1 MMRPRFSR
9 WTSRLAITLVIAL
22 AAAHAQPGRAAA
34 QERPKLDFA
43 GSVTWLGMV
52 PVLVALDKGYFAEAG
67 LDVNLQVVLN
77 SSDRVRALTAGSVA
91 FSNLGRTT
99 VISEMARGNT
109 SFYYF
114 ANIDDS
120 PGSEGCWARPGV
132 KSFGDLKGKK
142 VAANTS
148 AEITM
153 AGLLAK
159 EGLKPSDISYV
170 NLPPNE
176 MQLALSR
183 GDVDA
188 ACIWQPILDG
198 LKKAVPDGVLLG
210 TDKDTEMY
218 ARFGTMSAPDI
229 MIISRKLVEE
239 DPASA
244 AKLAGAVMKGADFV
258 NAHPEDAAE
267 TVAHYFRQPAS
278 TVLAGIKGFTYYGSK
293 DWPEHMRKHSAQMDY
308 LAGWLAQNG
317 KIPAKPDVKVWENT
331 SFVPKP

>member
-1 MMRPRFSR
+1 MSRPRFPA
-9 WTSRLAITLVIAL
+9 WTVPAITLAIAL
-22 AAAHAQPGRAAA
+22 SIGDAAQPGRAAA
-34 QERPKLDFA
+34 QDRPKLDFA

-52 PVLVALDKGYFAEAG
+52 PVLVALDKGYFTEAG

-120 PGSEGCWARPGV
+120 PGSEGCWARPGF
-132 KSFGDLKGKK
+132 KSFADLKGRK

-159 EGLKPSDISYV
+159 ASLKPSDISYV

-198 LKKAVPDGVLLG
+198 LKKAVPDGALLG

-218 ARFGTMSAPDI
+218 GRFGTMSAPDI
-229 MIISRKLVEE
+229 MIISRKLVEQ

-244 AKLAGAVMKGADFV
+244 GKLAAAVMKGADFV
-258 NAHPEDAAE
+258 NAHPEEAAE

-278 TVLAGIKGFTYYGSK
+278 TVLAGIKGFTYYGSR
-293 DWPEHMRKHSAQMDY
+293 DWPEHMRKHGAQMDY

-317 KIPAKPDVKVWENT
+317 KIPTKPNVKDWENT

>member
-1 MMRPRFSR
+1 MIRLRF
-9 WTSRLAITLVIAL
+9 LAGAAL
-22 AAAHAQPGRAAA
+22 AAALGLATTGHAEEAK
-34 QERPKLDFA
+34 RPKLDFA

-52 PVLVALDKGYFAEAG
+52 PVLLAVDKGYFTEAG
-67 LDVNLQVVLN
+67 LDVSLQVVLN

-120 PGSEGCWARPGV
+120 PGSEGCWARPGFA
-132 KSFGDLKGKK
+132 SFADLKGRK

-153 AGLLAK
+153 AGLLARA
-159 EGLKPSDISYV
+159 GLKQADIAYV

-198 LKKAVPDGVLLG
+198 LKKAVPDGRLLG
-210 TDKDTEMY
+210 TDKDTEMFQ
-218 ARFGTMSAPDI
+218 RFQTMSAPDI
-229 MIISRKLVEE
+229 MIISRKVVDE
-239 DPASA
+239 DPVSA
-244 AKLAGAVMKGADFV
+244 GKLAAAVMKAADFV
-258 NAHPEDAAE
+258 NADPEEAAK
-267 TVAHYFRQPAS
+267 TVAHYFRQPPE
-278 TVLAGIKGFTYYGSK
+278 TVLAGIRGFKYYGTK
-293 DWPEHMRKHSAQMDY
+293 DWPEHMRRHGAQMDY
-308 LAGWLAQNG
+308 LAGWLAETG
-317 KIPAKPDVKVWENT
+317 KIPARPDVKAWENT

>member
-1 MMRPRFSR
+1 MTRLRF
-9 WTSRLAITLVIAL
+9 LAKAAFTAAFGLGL
-22 AAAHAQPGRAAA
+22 AAVPAAGIA
-34 QERPKLDFA
+34 QEAKRPKLDFA

-52 PVLVALDKGYFAEAG
+52 PVLLAVDKGYFTEAG
-67 LDVNLQVVLN
+67 LDVSLQVVLN

-99 VISEMARGNT
+99 VLSEMARGNT

-120 PGSEGCWARPGV
+120 PGSEGCWARSGF
-132 KSFGDLKGKK
+132 KSFADLKGRK

-159 EGLKPSDISYV
+159 VGLKSSDISYV

-210 TDKDTEMY
+210 TDRDTDMFQ
-218 ARFGTMSAPDI
+218 RFGTMSAPDI
-229 MIISRKLVEE
+229 MIISRKLVQE

-244 AKLAGAVMKGADFV
+244 GKLAAAVMKAADFV
-258 NAHPEDAAE
+258 NANPEETAK
-267 TVAHYFRQPAS
+267 TVAHYFRQPPE
-278 TVLAGIKGFTYYGSK
+278 TVLAGIRGFTYYGTK
-293 DWPEHMRKHSAQMDY
+293 DWPEHMRRHGAQMDH
-308 LAGWLAQNG
+308 LAGWLAENG
-317 KIPAKPDVKVWENT
+317 KIPMKPDVKAWENT

>member
-1 MMRPRFSR
+1 MSRPRLPA
-9 WTSRLAITLVIAL
+9 WTARFAITLAIVL
-22 AAAHAQPGRAAA
+22 AAAQLGRAAA
-34 QERPKLDFA
+34 QERPRLDFA

-52 PVLVALDKGYFAEAG
+52 PVLVALDKGFFAEAD

-77 SSDRVRALTAGSVA
+77 SSDRVRALTAGSVV

-99 VISEMARGNT
+99 IISEMARGNT

-120 PGSEGCWARPGV
+120 PGSEGCWTRPGF
-132 KSFGDLKGKK
+132 KSFADLKGKK

-153 AGLLAK
+153 TGLLAK
-159 EGLKPSDISYV
+159 QGMKPADIDYV

-183 GDVDA
+183 DDIDA

-198 LKKAVPDGVLLG
+198 LKKAMPDGAPLG

-218 ARFGTMSAPDI
+218 ERFGTMSAPDI

-239 DPASA
+239 DPVSA
-244 AKLAGAVMKGADFV
+244 AKLAAAVMKGADFV
-258 NAHPEDAAE
+258 NAHPEVAAE
-267 TVAHYFRQPAS
+267 TVA
-278 TVLAGIKGFTYYGSK
+278 II
-293 DWPEHMRKHSAQMDY
+293 SACSYKMMLRCAFQ
-308 LAGWLAQNG
+308 
-317 KIPAKPDVKVWENT
+317 
-331 SFVPKP
+331 

>member
-1 MMRPRFSR
+1 MARPRF
-9 WTSRLAITLVIAL
+9 L
-22 AAAHAQPGRAAA
+22 AAAAFAVALGLATVAAPAAGIA
-34 QERPKLDFA
+34 QEAERPRLDFA

-52 PVLVALDKGYFAEAG
+52 PVLFAVDKGYFTEAG
-67 LDVNLQVVLN
+67 LDVSLQVVLN

-120 PGSEGCWARPGV
+120 PGSEGCWARPGF
-132 KSFGDLKGKK
+132 KSFADLKGKK
-142 VAANTS
+142 IAANTS

-159 EGLKPSDISYV
+159 AGLKSSDIQYV

-198 LKKAVPDGVLLG
+198 LKKAVPDGALLG
-210 TDKDTEMY
+210 TDKDTEMFE
-218 ARFGTMSAPDI
+218 RFGTMSAPDI

-239 DPASA
+239 DPVSA
-244 AKLAGAVMKGADFV
+244 GKLAAAVMKAADFV
-258 NAHPEDAAE
+258 NANPEEAAQ
-267 TVAHYFRQPAS
+267 TVAHYFRQPPEA
-278 TVLAGIKGFTYYGSK
+278 VLAGIKGFTYYGAK
-293 DWPEHMRKHSAQMDY
+293 DWPEHMRRHGEQMDY
-308 LAGWLAQNG
+308 LAGWLAESG
-317 KIPAKPDVKVWENT
+317 KIPVKPDVRAWENT
-331 SFVPKP
+331 AFVPKP